1 MMKRVSLF
9 AIFSFAFTFTVSAQ
23 SGFHTAFLN
32 SYDAATGKV
41 LQLADAFPQDKYD
54 WRPAEGIRSVS
65 EAMMH
70 VASANF
76 FFASMLGAEV
86 PEGVDP
92 RGLEANV
99 KTKAEA
105 SKMLKMSIEHARKA
119 IEKTSAESLAE
130 EIDLFG
136 NKSTKMGLVLLVGDH
151 ANEHLGQ
158 LIAYARSSGV
168 VPPWSN

>member
-1 MMKRVSLF
+1 MMKRVSIV
-9 AIFSFAFTFTVSAQ
+9 AILTFAFTFSVSAQ
-23 SGFHTAFLN
+23 SAFQTAFLS
-32 SYDAATGKV
+32 SYDQATDKV
-41 LQLADAFPQDKYD
+41 MQLAEAFPQDKYD

-70 VASANF
+70 VAAANF
-76 FFASMLGAEV
+76 FFASMLGADM
-86 PEGVDP
+86 PEGINP
-92 RGLEANV
+92 QELESTV

-105 SKMLKMSIEHARKA
+105 SKMLKMSVEHARKA
-119 IEKTSAESLAE
+119 VEKTPAASLDE

-136 NKSTKMGLVLLVGDH
+136 SQSTKMGLVLLIGDH

-158 LIAYARSSGV
+158 LIAYARSTGV